1 MCGYNQLND
10 NHKNNETQIGIHMND
25 KKKTLQQQYIKEK
38 YGLIARNSGSC
49 CDFSPSPC
57 CSSSNETPIEL
68 SIKIGYSP
76 QEISDVPEG
85 ANLNLG
91 CGNPQMLASLKLG
104 EVVLDLGSGAGFDSF
119 LAARQVGLRG
129 KVLGID
135 MTAEMVKKAR
145 ENAVKGAYLNTF
157 FQLGQ
162 IERIPLRDNCIDV
175 IISNCVINLS
185 TDKTRVF
192 REAYRVLKPGGR
204 LAISDTIALTE
215 LPEEIKND
223 LDLYSACFA
232 GAMEYKKLEH
242 LLEAIGFSNIRVDFA
257 EKGFDITR
265 NWSLSH
271 NLKDYIRSAAISA
284 NKIL

>member
-1 MCGYNQLND
+1 MD
-10 NHKNNETQIGIHMND
+10 D
-25 KKKTLQQQYIKEK
+25 KKKTLQQQNIKVK

-49 CDFSPSPC
+49 CDFGPSPC

-68 SIKIGYSP
+68 SMKIGYSP
-76 QEISDVPEG
+76 QEISEVPEG

-91 CGNPQMLASLKLG
+91 CGNPQVIASLKPG

-119 LAARQVGLRG
+119 LAAWQVGSQG

-135 MTAEMVKKAR
+135 MTAEVVKKAR
-145 ENAVKGAYLNTF
+145 ENAVTGAYSNIY

-162 IERIPLRDNCIDV
+162 IERIPLRNNCIDV

-223 LDLYSACFA
+223 LDLFSACFA
-232 GAMEYKKLEH
+232 GAMEYKKLER
-242 LLEAIGFSNIRVDFA
+242 LLETIGFSKISIDFA
-257 EKGFDITR
+257 DKGFDITQS
-265 NWSLSH
+265 WALSH
-271 NLKDYIRSAAISA
+271 NPKDYIRSAAISA
-284 NKIL
+284 WKIV